1 MEVTIHFDI
10 VSNDGAIIS
19 IEAVAILS
27 GKYIPA
33 DFNHDIEDDREITVD
48 TITFTDND
56 GDEFEPDLSSKLIEI
71 VDEHIYDKDR
81 SIYKDAEKGIDEI
94 YIDDFKSDQNYAEL
108 IQ

>member
-10 VSNDGAIIS
+10 VSNDGATIN

-33 DFNHDIEDDREITVD
+33 DFNHDIEDDREIAVD
-48 TITFTDND
+48 IMTFIDND
-56 GDEFEPDLSSKLIEI
+56 GDEFEPSSKLINI

-81 SIYKDAEKGIDEI
+81 DIYKDAEKGIDEI
-94 YIDDFKSDQNYAEL
+94 YIDDFKSDHDYETL
-108 IQ
+108 MF